1 MARILRNIL
10 LYGIEAIIIFNLIA
24 ILALNIPFVQS
35 RAGSFASGVISD
47 LLKTEVSIGKVDLG
61 MLNQVII
68 SDIEIKDQQ
77 KKTLLTVRKLAGKVD
92 FFMLKKNQIA
102 FNTIQLL
109 HFKANMNQPKEGQP
123 TNFQFIIDAL
133 SSKEKSESQTNVRIN
148 SLIIRDGE
156 IVFDKLYKPKRE
168 SLDLNHL
175 HVQDLNAHV
184 SLKSILKDSIRVRLR
199 QLSFREASGLN
210 LQNMTM
216 TVMGSQKDVLIT
228 QFFVNL
234 PHTNIQADT
243 LKASFNLNDPN
254 ILTNLQSQGKMSIAP
269 LTLSDLS
276 FVVPKLKD
284 FKDPIYADLDVAQQG
299 YDIQLNRLG
308 LHTAEKDLQVQ
319 ALANVHLPADSTQ
332 RINAWAKIK
341 QFEVQSSAVN
351 MVFNNLHLG
360 QTPAILSRVGNI
372 HFEGD
377 IQTDGN
383 NVGAQG
389 SWQTGIGKLET
400 NVSLGAGNSIKGQVN
415 TKRLNLGELLANN
428 QLGDVIFDLEID
440 GHIQNGK
447 PSGKVLGDVTSFWYN
462 NYNIK
467 DIHLD
472 AFVTPDEAKGTIN
485 VGDENLKITLD
496 GSASI
501 SQHLYD
507 IEAQLDNLRP
517 SVLGFMKDQDRIYS
531 GSIKAELQ
539 GTNVD
544 NLVGNI
550 DINRFSVQD
559 SSSVYELNRLKM
571 NAVANDD
578 GQRRMS
584 LYSDFMTAE
593 IQGKYLYTTLPRS
606 FINVLERYIPS
617 LVGYQKSNEAPQNH
631 FTFNVKLND
640 ATPLK
645 QILNLPIEIQ
655 EPVSLVGFFNDPQ
668 DKLDIDMIAGSFDY
682 SGSHYEQARV
692 RCQNNEKSFLADVNV
707 NKFNKASVISLGVHA
722 QAQDDR
728 VSTAITWDNNKDVG
742 KFRGQLNANANFDKV
757 PGLPMHININVQPS
771 DVTLNDTLWN
781 IRPAQIDI
789 QGKRYAINNLNIENG
804 DRHLHVNGVVSEN
817 PTDSLIAD
825 LKEINVEYVLDAV
838 NFHAVQFSG
847 YASGRAYASNLL
859 HEMQADTHLFVRDFR
874 FMDGLMGNM
883 NVYGRWENEPK
894 AIYVNGHIAEFGA
907 SDTPADSTQVWKSW
921 NGLGDY
927 VGRTH
932 VEGQI
937 SPAHN
942 TIDLDIDAQNTSVAF
957 LKGFV
962 GTVFDNISGRAT
974 GWCHIGNTLKN
985 VDITAGIKAEL
996 NARVRSL
1003 NTTYK
1008 IQADSVSFLTNHMMF
1023 RGTTITDRDGRKAQ
1037 ARGDVEHYYLHNLKY
1052 DFRINTDNLLC
1063 YETHDFG
1070 EGTPFFATAYAGGNI
1085 SIIGQSGLLR
1095 INADVTANE
1104 GTTFVYD
1111 ATVPEEVSNTQF
1123 ITFVDKTPRIA
1134 QELVMQDDQNKV
1146 EKTIDKEESDLYI
1159 DMNVDMTPGAT
1170 VRVLMD
1176 QISGDFISASG
1187 TGNLKASYYNK
1198 GSFKMFG
1205 LYNIN
1210 KGLYRMSMQE
1220 VIRKDFNLQDGG
1232 VVNFNGD
1239 PFSAQLDVKAAYT
1252 VNSASLRDLSPTA
1265 TFAQKTSTR
1274 VNCVMNIEGSLL
1286 KPSVTFDLDLPTVSE
1301 EDKSM
1306 VKSLVA
1312 TEEQM
1317 NLQIIY
1323 LLGVGRFY
1331 GGDYAQNSGNQ
1342 TNQAM
1347 NSILTSTLSGQFNQM
1362 LSKAIDSNNWNLGAN
1377 INPGQNGMNDME
1389 FQTMLQGSLFNNRL
1403 LINGNFGY
1411 KENAMMNTNFVGDFD
1426 VQWMLNKARTIS
1438 LKAYNET
1445 NDRYFTRNTLNT
1457 QGLGI
1462 QVRREFERW
1471 SDLFHFSRRN
1481 QKK

>member
-1 MARILRNIL
+1 MARIIRNIL
-10 LYGIEAIIIFNLIA
+10 LYGIEAIILVNLVA

-35 RAGSFASGVISD
+35 RAGSFAAGILSD

-68 SDIEIKDQQ
+68 SDIEVKDQQ
-77 KKTLLTVRKLAGKVD
+77 KKPLLTVQKLAGKVD
-92 FFMLKKNQIA
+92 FFLLKKDQIA

-109 HFKANMNQPKEGQP
+109 HFKANMNQPKEGMP

-156 IVFDKLYKPKRE
+156 VTFDKLYQPKRE

-175 HVQDLNAHV
+175 HIQDLNAHI
-184 SLKSILKDSIRVRLR
+184 SLKSILKDSILVRLR
-199 QLSFREASGLN
+199 QFSFREASGLN
-210 LQNMTM
+210 LQDMTM
-216 TVMGSQKDVLIT
+216 TVQGNQKNALIT
-228 QFFVNL
+228 QFSVSL
-234 PHTNIQADT
+234 PHTVIQTDT
-243 LKASFNLNDPN
+243 LQASYNLNDPN
-254 ILTNLQSQGKMSIAP
+254 LLSSLQSKGKMELSP

-284 FKDPIYADLDVAQQG
+284 FDDPIYANLEVEQEG
-299 YDIQLNRLG
+299 YNINLSHFG
-308 LHTAEKDLQVQ
+308 LQTEEKDINLQ
-319 ALANVHLPADSTQ
+319 AFANVHLPADSTQ
-332 RINAWAKIK
+332 QLNIK
-341 QFEVQSSAVN
+341 ADIRQLNVQPSAVN

-360 QTPAILSRVGNI
+360 TVPAILSRVGAI
-372 HFEGD
+372 HFEGNV
-377 IQTDGN
+377 QTDGKN
-383 NVGAQG
+383 LGTHGIWKTGVGNLN
-389 SWQTGIGKLET
+389 TD
-400 NVSLGAGNSIKGQVN
+400 VSLGSGNSISGHVHTN
-415 TKRLNLGELLANN
+415 GLNLGELLANS
-428 QLGDVIFDLEID
+428 QLGNVIFNLNVD
-440 GHIQNGK
+440 GHLLKGK
-447 PSGKVLGDVTSFWYN
+447 PSGKVLGDVSSFWYN
-462 NYNIK
+462 SYNVK
-467 DIHLD
+467 DIHVD
-472 AFVTPDEAKGTIN
+472 AFVTPDEAKGIVN
-485 VGDENLKITLD
+485 VGDENLKMNLD
-496 GSASI
+496 GSASL

-517 SVLGFMKDQDRIYS
+517 SVLGIMKDQDRIYS
-531 GSIKAELQ
+531 GNIKAALQ

-544 NLVGNI
+544 NLIGNL

-559 SSSVYELNRLKM
+559 SSTVYELDRLKM
-571 NAVANDD
+571 NAVSNED

-593 IQGKYLYTTLPRS
+593 IQGKYLYTTLPQS

-617 LVGYQKSNEAPQNH
+617 LVGYKKSKEAPQNH

-645 QILNLPIEIQ
+645 QILNLPIELQ
-655 EPVSLVGFFNDPQ
+655 EPVSLIGFFNDPQ
-668 DKLDIDMIAGSFDY
+668 DKLDIDLIAGSFDY

-692 RCQNNEKSFLADVNV
+692 RCQNNDKSFLADVNV

-722 QAQDDR
+722 QAQDDK
-728 VSTAITWDNNKDVG
+728 VNTAITWDNNKNEG
-742 KFRGQLNANANFDKV
+742 SFRGQLNAKANFDQV
-757 PGLPMHININVQPS
+757 PGLPLHININVQPS

-789 QGKRYAINNLNIENG
+789 QGKQYAINNLTIENG
-804 DRHLHVNGVVSEN
+804 DRHLRVNGVVSEN
-817 PTDSLIAD
+817 PADSLIAD
-825 LKEINVEYVLDAV
+825 LKDINVEYVLDAV

-859 HEMQADTHLFVRDFR
+859 HDMQADTHLFVRDFR

-883 NVYGRWENEPK
+883 NVYGRWDNEPK
-894 AIYVNGHIAEFGA
+894 AIYVNGRIAEFGA
-907 SDTPADSTQVWKSW
+907 STTPADSTQVWNSW

-927 VGRTH
+927 IGRTH
-932 VEGQI
+932 VEGHI

-942 TIDLDIDAQNTSVAF
+942 TIDLDVDAQNTSVAF

-985 VDITAGIKAEL
+985 VDITAGIKAEM

-1003 NTTYK
+1003 NTSYSIK
-1008 IQADSVSFLTNHMMF
+1008 ADSVSFLTNHMMF

-1052 DFRINTDNLLC
+1052 DFRIHTDNLLC
-1063 YETHDFG
+1063 YETHNFT
-1070 EGTPFFATAYAGGNI
+1070 EGTPFYATAYAGGDI
-1085 SIIGQSGLLR
+1085 SIIGQSGVLN

-1134 QELVMQDDQNKV
+1134 QELVMETPEKEDDKSK
-1146 EKTIDKEESDLYI
+1146 EKENSNLYI

-1176 QISGDFISASG
+1176 RISGDFISASG

-1312 TEEQM
+1312 TDEQM

-1426 VQWMLNKARTIS
+1426 VQLMLNKARTIS

-1462 QVRREFERW
+1462 QFRHDFEKW
-1471 SDLFHFSRRN
+1471 SDIITFGKR
-1481 QKK
+1481 KE